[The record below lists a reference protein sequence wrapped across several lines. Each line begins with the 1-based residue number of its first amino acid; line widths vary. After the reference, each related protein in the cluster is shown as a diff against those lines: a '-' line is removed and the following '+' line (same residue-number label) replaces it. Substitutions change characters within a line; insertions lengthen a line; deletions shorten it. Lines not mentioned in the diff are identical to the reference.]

1 MSWLMFVLPVLVIC
15 VLLASYYTVSFISHV
30 LDVPP
35 SAPSPPASFS
45 LSARNEIGTF
55 DVISASGSQETPA
68 DELSAFIFKIDDG
81 KRSYIVQV

>member
-1 MSWLMFVLPVLVIC
+1 MYI
-15 VLLASYYTVSFISHV
+15 
-30 LDVPP
+30 PP

-68 DELSAFIFKIDDG
+68 DELSAFIFEIDDNG